1 MRVGKL
7 KDKYPAELKQ
17 RPLTQSYAGDNA
29 YKGAILEQEE
39 DPAKVVRL
47 SVEHVHGPKE
57 VAYEADELVVVCLV
71 RDGRPYVKSYV
82 EHYTS
87 MGVKHIFFLDNNST
101 DGTVRALKG
110 YDNVTVLQTGL
121 PYKNPK
127 GGLGGTEALFKQYL
141 VDRFGKK
148 DRWCLCADIDELF
161 DYPYSDVVS
170 LSSFLGYLNSNSYT
184 AVAVQMLDMFPEEP
198 LSGRA
203 GSLPDEPL
211 KEHHRFYDISNIER
225 KSFKELRR
233 RFPSNVL
240 ESDEIEA
247 FRGGIRETLFG
258 INSDLTKFSLVF
270 SDGRIKPIDDSAHW
284 VSNARIADLTCV
296 LFHYKFLNGH
306 FHKQAARAVREEQYH
321 NASHVYKKYLQVLEG
336 NPDLH
341 IKQESSREI
350 ESVNDLVQNGFLVV
364 SEDYMELVYDEDEK
378 RKKGA
383 GRAALRGEPGGGG
396 PEDEAAFRKARAR
409 AEVQGLRVKRLERR
423 LEELREQNR
432 REVAK
437 LSSTLA
443 RVRKRNR
450 NLVRQLQSMR
460 ASRIWRLLN
469 KLGGI
474 RAKIQAENDKKS

>member
-211 KEHHRFYDISNIER
+211 KEHHRFYDISNIR
-225 KSFKELRR
+225 SQNIKELSRLR
-233 RFPSNVL
+233 NNML
-240 ESDEIEA
+240 ESDDIE
-247 FRGGIRETLFG
+247 FFSGGIRGMLFRTT
-258 INSDLTKFSLVF
+258 SLLTKFPLVF
-270 SDGRIKPIDDSAHW
+270 SDGRIKPFDGSAHW
-284 VSNARIADLTCV
+284 VDNARIADLTCV
-296 LFHYKFLNGH
+296 LLHYKFLNGH
-306 FHKQAARAVREEQYH
+306 FHKQAARAVREGQYY
-321 NASHVYKKYLQVLEG
+321 NNSALYKKYLQVLEG